1 MVTVYSASADLYL
14 SSSAF
19 VTFILTVPV
28 SFAVHIP
35 FDAKSVSFS
44 IRFLP
49 STTVYFKLSTAGM
62 PIDRLL
68 AARVDEEIVPLR
80 LVGIDNDQLVLGTD
94 VDRQVTLSD
103 VIALEDNNLNL
114 VVRDDAQQLH
124 AVFGYRVVAEQ
135 LVLG

>member
-1 MVTVYSASADLYL
+1 MLLAD
-14 SSSAF
+14 
-19 VTFILTVPV
+19 
-28 SFAVHIP
+28 
-35 FDAKSVSFS
+35 
-44 IRFLP
+44 
-49 STTVYFKLSTAGM
+49 FKLSTAGM

-68 AARVDEEIVPLR
+68 AARVDDEIVPLR

-94 VDRQVTLSD
+94 VDRQVSLSD

-124 AVFGYRVVAEQ
+124 PVFGYRVVAEQ

>member
-1 MVTVYSASADLYL
+1 MLLAD
-14 SSSAF
+14 
-19 VTFILTVPV
+19 
-28 SFAVHIP
+28 
-35 FDAKSVSFS
+35 
-44 IRFLP
+44 
-49 STTVYFKLSTAGM
+49 FKLSTAGM

>member
-1 MVTVYSASADLYL
+1 ML
-14 SSSAF
+14 
-19 VTFILTVPV
+19 LT
-28 SFAVHIP
+28 
-35 FDAKSVSFS
+35 D
-44 IRFLP
+44 
-49 STTVYFKLSTAGM
+49 FKLSTAGM

-68 AARVDEEIVPLR
+68 AARVDDDVVPLR

-103 VIALEDNNLNL
+103 VVALEDNNLNL

-124 AVFGYRVVAEQ
+124 PVFGYRVVAEQ

>member
-1 MVTVYSASADLYL
+1 MLLAD
-14 SSSAF
+14 
-19 VTFILTVPV
+19 
-28 SFAVHIP
+28 
-35 FDAKSVSFS
+35 
-44 IRFLP
+44 
-49 STTVYFKLSTAGM
+49 FKLSTAGM

-68 AARVDEEIVPLR
+68 AARVDDDVVPLR
-80 LVGIDNDQLVLGTD
+80 LVGIDDDQLVLGTD

-124 AVFGYRVVAEQ
+124 PVFGYRVVAEQ

>member
-1 MVTVYSASADLYL
+1 ML
-14 SSSAF
+14 
-19 VTFILTVPV
+19 LT
-28 SFAVHIP
+28 
-35 FDAKSVSFS
+35 D
-44 IRFLP
+44 
-49 STTVYFKLSTAGM
+49 FKLSTAGM

-68 AARVDEEIVPLR
+68 AARVDDDVVPLR

-103 VIALEDNNLNL
+103 VIALEANNLNL

-124 AVFGYRVVAEQ
+124 PVFGYRVVAEQ

>member
-1 MVTVYSASADLYL
+1 MLLAD
-14 SSSAF
+14 
-19 VTFILTVPV
+19 
-28 SFAVHIP
+28 
-35 FDAKSVSFS
+35 
-44 IRFLP
+44 
-49 STTVYFKLSTAGM
+49 FKLSTAGM

-68 AARVDEEIVPLR
+68 AARVDDEIVPLR

-94 VDRQVTLSD
+94 VDRQVSLSD

>member
-1 MVTVYSASADLYL
+1 MLLAD
-14 SSSAF
+14 
-19 VTFILTVPV
+19 
-28 SFAVHIP
+28 
-35 FDAKSVSFS
+35 
-44 IRFLP
+44 
-49 STTVYFKLSTAGM
+49 FKLSTAGM

-68 AARVDEEIVPLR
+68 AARVDDEIVPLR

-103 VIALEDNNLNL
+103 VIALEDNTLNL

-124 AVFGYRVVAEQ
+124 PVFGYRVVAEQ

>member
-1 MVTVYSASADLYL
+1 MLL
-14 SSSAF
+14 S
-19 VTFILTVPV
+19 
-28 SFAVHIP
+28 
-35 FDAKSVSFS
+35 D
-44 IRFLP
+44 
-49 STTVYFKLSTAGM
+49 FKLSTAGM

-68 AARVDEEIVPLR
+68 AARVDDEIVPLR

-124 AVFGYRVVAEQ
+124 PVFGYRVGAEQ

>member
-1 MVTVYSASADLYL
+1 MLLAD
-14 SSSAF
+14 
-19 VTFILTVPV
+19 
-28 SFAVHIP
+28 
-35 FDAKSVSFS
+35 
-44 IRFLP
+44 
-49 STTVYFKLSTAGM
+49 FKLSTAGM

-68 AARVDEEIVPLR
+68 AARVDDEIVPLR

-103 VIALEDNNLNL
+103 VIALEDNNLSL

-124 AVFGYRVVAEQ
+124 PVFGYRVVAEQ

>member
-1 MVTVYSASADLYL
+1 MLLAD
-14 SSSAF
+14 
-19 VTFILTVPV
+19 
-28 SFAVHIP
+28 
-35 FDAKSVSFS
+35 
-44 IRFLP
+44 
-49 STTVYFKLSTAGM
+49 FKLSTAGM

-68 AARVDEEIVPLR
+68 AARVDNEIVPLR

-103 VIALEDNNLNL
+103 VIALEDNTLNM

-124 AVFGYRVVAEQ
+124 PVFGYRVVAEQ

>member
-1 MVTVYSASADLYL
+1 ML
-14 SSSAF
+14 
-19 VTFILTVPV
+19 LT
-28 SFAVHIP
+28 
-35 FDAKSVSFS
+35 D
-44 IRFLP
+44 
-49 STTVYFKLSTAGM
+49 FKLSTAGM

-68 AARVDEEIVPLR
+68 AARVDDDVVPLR
-80 LVGIDNDQLVLGTD
+80 LVGIDNDQIVLGTD

-124 AVFGYRVVAEQ
+124 PVFGYRVVAEQ

>member
-1 MVTVYSASADLYL
+1 MLLAD
-14 SSSAF
+14 
-19 VTFILTVPV
+19 
-28 SFAVHIP
+28 
-35 FDAKSVSFS
+35 
-44 IRFLP
+44 
-49 STTVYFKLSTAGM
+49 FKLSTAGM

-68 AARVDEEIVPLR
+68 AARVDDDVVPLR

-103 VIALEDNNLNL
+103 VIALEDNDLNL

-124 AVFGYRVVAEQ
+124 PVFGYRVVAEQ

>member
-1 MVTVYSASADLYL
+1 MLLAD
-14 SSSAF
+14 
-19 VTFILTVPV
+19 
-28 SFAVHIP
+28 
-35 FDAKSVSFS
+35 
-44 IRFLP
+44 
-49 STTVYFKLSTAGM
+49 FKLSTAGM

-68 AARVDEEIVPLR
+68 AARVDDDVVPLR

-124 AVFGYRVVAEQ
+124 PVFGYRVVAEQ

>member
-1 MVTVYSASADLYL
+1 MLLAD
-14 SSSAF
+14 
-19 VTFILTVPV
+19 
-28 SFAVHIP
+28 
-35 FDAKSVSFS
+35 
-44 IRFLP
+44 
-49 STTVYFKLSTAGM
+49 FKLSTAGM

-68 AARVDEEIVPLR
+68 AARVDDEIIPLR

-94 VDRQVTLSD
+94 VDRQVSLSD

>member
-1 MVTVYSASADLYL
+1 
-14 SSSAF
+14 
-19 VTFILTVPV
+19 
-28 SFAVHIP
+28 
-35 FDAKSVSFS
+35 
-44 IRFLP
+44 
-49 STTVYFKLSTAGM
+49 M
-62 PIDRLL
+62 PIVRLL
-68 AARVDEEIVPLR
+68 AARVDDEIVPLR

-124 AVFGYRVVAEQ
+124 PVFGYRVVAEQ

>member
-1 MVTVYSASADLYL
+1 MLLAD
-14 SSSAF
+14 
-19 VTFILTVPV
+19 
-28 SFAVHIP
+28 
-35 FDAKSVSFS
+35 
-44 IRFLP
+44 
-49 STTVYFKLSTAGM
+49 FKLSTAGM

-68 AARVDEEIVPLR
+68 AARVDDDVVPLR

-114 VVRDDAQQLH
+114 VVRDDAQQLRP
-124 AVFGYRVVAEQ
+124 VFGYRVVAEQ

>member
-1 MVTVYSASADLYL
+1 MLLAD
-14 SSSAF
+14 
-19 VTFILTVPV
+19 
-28 SFAVHIP
+28 
-35 FDAKSVSFS
+35 
-44 IRFLP
+44 
-49 STTVYFKLSTAGM
+49 FKLSTAGM

-68 AARVDEEIVPLR
+68 ASRVDDEIVPLR

>member
-1 MVTVYSASADLYL
+1 MLLAD
-14 SSSAF
+14 
-19 VTFILTVPV
+19 
-28 SFAVHIP
+28 
-35 FDAKSVSFS
+35 
-44 IRFLP
+44 
-49 STTVYFKLSTAGM
+49 FKLSTAGM

-68 AARVDEEIVPLR
+68 AARVDDEIVPLR

-94 VDRQVTLSD
+94 VDRQVSLSD

-124 AVFGYRVVAEQ
+124 LVFGYRVVAEQ